1 MENKQVRAV
10 YDFSGEP
17 GTAEL
22 SINAGELLTVTRDNV
37 GDGWCEGFN
46 SLGQSGLFPAAYVQ
60 VVDTPAATSSAT
72 VSSISS
78 VQQSSG
84 DYWDD
89 DWDDDSEVGQ
99 TPAYN
104 PSNNQPQQY
113 SNIDDISAGPIS
125 NNFISPPTGH
135 SLPALPEKSIS
146 NVTKKNNKF
155 STLIKSSEEG
165 FLMGTKVV
173 PIPEDEKIF
182 VQETEDGR
190 CYWLQTG
197 EEYKCV
203 VTSPKKGSKL
213 KGLKSFIV
221 YQLTPTFNNIQV
233 SRRYKHFDWLHERL
247 QAKYC
252 FIATPPLP
260 DKQISGRYDEQFIE
274 HRRTQLQEFVD
285 YVCRHPILSR
295 SRVWQHFIMCTDEKR
310 WKAGKRQAEKDELM
324 GVNYFNAI
332 QCSDMAVDAIKVE
345 IKIDSLSRFIS
356 GLDPVVKNFMAM
368 STDQGKKYQNLYKR
382 ELQKIGQSFISLG
395 HALESD
401 CSGRAR
407 LTNALRRT
415 GEVYNDIG
423 RLYEE
428 QPRLD
433 WEPLADKFHIY
444 RGVINSFPEVISIH
458 KSAVQKR
465 KDCERLVTEHK
476 MEPQE
481 LRELSR
487 RTDVI
492 ARALMAEETHFQSE
506 IDVHVNQ
513 SMKNHLIEQIGFYQ
527 KIVSKLEEALA
538 AYNA

>member
-1 MENKQVRAV
+1 M
-10 YDFSGEP
+10 
-17 GTAEL
+17 
-22 SINAGELLTVTRDNV
+22 
-37 GDGWCEGFN
+37 
-46 SLGQSGLFPAAYVQ
+46 GQSGLFPAAYVQ
-60 VVDTPAATSSAT
+60 VIEPTGATTSAT
-72 VSSISS
+72 VSSLSS
-78 VQQSSG
+78 VQQSFG

-104 PSNNQPQQY
+104 PQQQPQQY
-113 SNIDDISAGPIS
+113 SNLDDISGPIS
-125 NNFISPPTGH
+125 NNFISPPAAH
-135 SLPALPEKSIS
+135 ALPALPEKTVS
-146 NVTKKNNKF
+146 NVPKKNNKF
-155 STLIKSSEEG
+155 STLIKSGEEG
-165 FLMGTKVV
+165 FLMGTKVL

-190 CYWLQTG
+190 CYWLPTG

-221 YQLTPTFNNIQV
+221 YQLTPT
-233 SRRYKHFDWLHERL
+233 
-247 QAKYC
+247 YC

-310 WKAGKRQAEKDELM
+310 WKAGKRQAEKDELL

-332 QCSDMAVDAIKVE
+332 QCSDMAVDAIKVD

-382 ELQKIGQSFISLG
+382 ELQKIGQSFIALG

-401 CSGRAR
+401 CPGRST

-444 RGVINSFPEVISIH
+444 RGVINNFPDVISIH
-458 KSAVQKR
+458 KSAVQKK

-492 ARALMAEETHFQSE
+492 ARSLMAEETHFQSE

-513 SMKNHLIEQIGFYQ
+513 SMKNHLVEQIGFYQ